1 MERLKYIKEAL
12 IETAYEHSRNLEN
25 VDTCELGEVID
36 MIKDIEKTLYYCT
49 IINEMHESK
58 QHKQEYEHHNEEVE
72 TPMLK
77 K

>member
-12 IETAYEHSRNLEN
+12 IESAYEHSKNLDS

-49 IINEMHESK
+49 MIHDMHEAK
-58 QHKQEYEHHNEEVE
+58 EHEYHKDVTSQ
-72 TPMLK
+72 PLQK
-77 K
+77 

>member
-12 IETAYEHSRNLEN
+12 IESAYEHSKNLDS

-49 IINEMHESK
+49 IINDMHESK
-58 QHKQEYEHHNEEVE
+58 QHKQEYEHHQEEVE
-72 TPMLK
+72 VPMLK

>member
-1 MERLKYIKEAL
+1 
-12 IETAYEHSRNLEN
+12 
-25 VDTCELGEVID
+25 

-58 QHKQEYEHHNEEVE
+58 QHKQEYEHHQEEVE

>member
-1 MERLKYIKEAL
+1 MERLKHIKEAL
-12 IETAYEHSRNLEN
+12 IIKLSLIGYYEN

>member
-12 IETAYEHSRNLEN
+12 IESAYEHAKNLDS

-49 IINEMHESK
+49 MMHDMREAK
-58 QHKQEYEHHNEEVE
+58 EHEQHKDATSQ
-72 TPMLK
+72 PIQK
-77 K
+77 

>member
-12 IETAYEHSRNLEN
+12 IESAYEHSKNLDS

-49 IINEMHESK
+49 MMHEAK
-58 QHKQEYEHHNEEVE
+58 EHEYHKDE
-72 TPMLK
+72 TSQPLQK
-77 K
+77 